1 MPCAFCSRRSVSRL
15 IPVAGARGR
24 RRLGGILQRVVFAS
38 ALVLAQAGGSFS
50 LNAASPAD
58 RIAEITGTSAAERAF
73 WGIQVVDLEDG
84 RIVYSKHEHKLFLPA
99 SNGKLFST
107 ALALSRLGPD
117 YFHTTAVVSKAA
129 LDPDGT
135 LEGDLVLL
143 GGGDP
148 NLSSRLIPY
157 NPKKEFHSDR
167 LAPLR
172 ELARQVTAADVKKI
186 TGSVV
191 GDDRRYVWQRHS
203 PGWSIDDRMWGYGA
217 PVSALSFNDNTLT
230 MRVLP
235 GRAVRERARVS
246 FRPDIGYFGI
256 DNRLRTA
263 ASRMVPRGLN
273 LDRAP
278 GARELALWGEISIH
292 SRGRKLTVAVDDP
305 ALFAARA
312 FDHVLRGMGV
322 EIKGEAI
329 ARHAL
334 GYEFPS
340 LKQVAD
346 PKTETYLTELG
357 AVRSASLAET
367 VKVVNKVSQNLH
379 AEMLLREVGRRQR
392 GVGSFQAGLEDLED
406 FLEKDVGLGE
416 QEFVLMDASGLSRRN
431 LVSPAATVRLLAYMW
446 QSANREA
453 FLVSLPIAG
462 EDGTLDWRFSQST
475 VRGKIRAKTGTL
487 SHVTA
492 IAGYVATA
500 DDRNLAFSIMVNNYG
515 VQASYIRN
523 LVDKICVALAEPRQ
537 DAAPKAATIP

>member
-1 MPCAFCSRRSVSRL
+1 
-15 IPVAGARGR
+15 
-24 RRLGGILQRVVFAS
+24 
-38 ALVLAQAGGSFS
+38 
-50 LNAASPAD
+50 
-58 RIAEITGTSAAERAF
+58 
-73 WGIQVVDLEDG
+73 
-84 RIVYSKHEHKLFLPA
+84 
-99 SNGKLFST
+99 
-107 ALALSRLGPD
+107 
-117 YFHTTAVVSKAA
+117 
-129 LDPDGT
+129 
-135 LEGDLVLL
+135 
-143 GGGDP
+143 
-148 NLSSRLIPY
+148 
-157 NPKKEFHSDR
+157 
-167 LAPLR
+167 
-172 ELARQVTAADVKKI
+172 
-186 TGSVV
+186 
-191 GDDRRYVWQRHS
+191 
-203 PGWSIDDRMWGYGA
+203 
-217 PVSALSFNDNTLT
+217 
-230 MRVLP
+230 
-235 GRAVRERARVS
+235 
-246 FRPDIGYFGI
+246 
-256 DNRLRTA
+256 
-263 ASRMVPRGLN
+263 
-273 LDRAP
+273 
-278 GARELALWGEISIH
+278 
-292 SRGRKLTVAVDDP
+292 
-305 ALFAARA
+305 
-312 FDHVLRGMGV
+312 MGV
-322 EIKGEAI
+322 EITGEAI

-346 PKTETYLTELG
+346 PKTETYPTELG

-379 AEMLLREVGRRQR
+379 AEMLLREVGWRQR

-523 LVDKICVALAEPRQ
+523 LVDKICVALAEPEPEQ
-537 DAAPKAATIP
+537 DAAPKAATIR